1 MTLLQKA
8 AATAAL
14 AVVAATTV
22 SIAPAVA
29 AAPMQ
34 TTGTRQA
41 ATACGWRT
49 DWTGHAYYNHCGTGN
64 VVIFVDRLN
73 IGGIRD
79 YEQCV
84 TPGDHYLGDWPDFQG
99 AWYAGK
105 TC

>member
-1 MTLLQKA
+1 MRRNYRATLTAAAALTM
-8 AATAAL
+8 AATAMGVQTAS
-14 AVVAATTV
+14 AAPAKETSPTVAA
-22 SIAPAVA
+22 SP
-29 AAPMQ
+29 
-34 TTGTRQA
+34 
-41 ATACGWRT
+41 CGWYTVLSR
-49 DWTGHAYYNHCGTGN
+49 AYYNHCGTGN

-84 TPGDHYLGDWPDFQG
+84 TPGDHYLGSWPDFQG